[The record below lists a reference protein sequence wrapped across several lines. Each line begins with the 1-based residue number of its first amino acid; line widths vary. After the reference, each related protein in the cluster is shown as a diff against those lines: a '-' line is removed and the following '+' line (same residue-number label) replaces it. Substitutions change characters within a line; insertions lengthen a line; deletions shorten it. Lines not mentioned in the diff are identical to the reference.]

1 MIESR
6 NRKKYI
12 LICFMVPHILVGMG
26 TLLAYPDTTI
36 SEPLDELST
45 PIYELNDLPD
55 LSGIELVSD
64 ADDDSIDDS
73 SGSGA
78 PTGERDRIITDIVIT
93 GNTITPTEAIL
104 SYVPYR
110 IGEIFDAQKSKTL
123 IRNVYYNLPRFS
135 TITVK
140 GKPIGSDTIEIHV
153 ELVEKPVLKG
163 VILEACGSV
172 TDAEIRKKVNF
183 DVPAIEDAELP
194 IYAQRIKKVYLD
206 RGYCEVTVESRM
218 QLDNDGKA
226 LITFTIN
233 EGARSAIR
241 RILFKGNESVS
252 DKKLRSIIFTQED
265 WLLGF
270 LSKAGIYHP
279 DRIEAD
285 KHMIEQHYQNN
296 GFLHAKVVAVDQYMD
311 PVCKDMDLTFVIEE
325 GPKYCIGKVSAPGN
339 DILSEDLL
347 LGMLPVRSGQP
358 YSRQNISDSMKQLE
372 AIWGSRG
379 NIFARVEPSIQPN
392 DDEKTVDVT
401 LYSDVGEQIYL
412 NRVTIRGNR
421 KTRDKVIRRKILLRE
436 GELLTN
442 DLMDFSRNSVQALG
456 FFDQREGV
464 NWKTNRLTQDTVD
477 LDLVLKEAKTGNFN
491 LQLGYGGSF
500 TGNTSPDAG
509 VNAKVLFSD
518 RNWMGY
524 GLDLSSESSW
534 SKKEVTFSLH
544 AGQPWLFDRPIY
556 GGLDVQHRRP
566 AYDMFRNIKEPAINE
581 RTTTGSVTTGVI
593 VRSSNQLFNGMQAL
607 GSIGIDHIA
616 YQERPTAAG
625 LTPEAQIL
633 YQQILNSEFK
643 PGAFAWIGGSLE
655 HDVRN
660 HPVHTSQGHKWRLA
674 GRLGIP
680 HGSRDNIGYA
690 KFTADA
696 SWFTPLINEYDL
708 VFRMRF
714 FAGAVMPLLGHVV
727 PYTELFNIGGPASVR
742 GFLFGTISPR
752 FEGDPIGGGKAMYC
766 NFELLFPIM
775 SDMSMKG
782 AFFYDGGTGF
792 ANPHINPFNKRFAT
806 DNNFDYRHSV
816 GFSIRVQNPMPI
828 RVDWGFKI
836 DPRKGEPS
844 NEVHFGMNYDW

>member
-1 MIESR
+1 MIVSR
-6 NRKKYI
+6 MKKKYV
-12 LICFMVPHILVGMG
+12 LMCFIMPYVGVG
-26 TLLAYPDTTI
+26 
-36 SEPLDELST
+36 LST
-45 PIYELNDLPD
+45 LAAAIDTQQISQLEDLPTAVYELDDLPD

-64 ADDDSIDDS
+64 TDDDSRSSSS
-73 SGSGA
+73 SGVVSH
-78 PTGERDRIITDIVIT
+78 ENDKIITNIVVT
-93 GNTITPTEAIL
+93 GNTITPTETVL

-110 IGEIFDAQKSKTL
+110 VGEVFDPQKSKTL

-135 TITVK
+135 GITVK
-140 GKPIGSDTIEIHV
+140 GKPVGSDKIEVHV
-153 ELVEKPVLKG
+153 VLTEKPALKG
-163 VILEACGSV
+163 VLLEGCSAVS
-172 TDAEIRKKVNF
+172 DAEIRKKVNF
-183 DVPAIEDAELP
+183 DVPALEDAELAV
-194 IYAQRIKKVYLD
+194 YARRIKKVYLE
-206 RGYCEVTVESRM
+206 RGYCGVTVDSRM

-226 LITFTIN
+226 LVTFVIN
-233 EGARSAIR
+233 EGPRSAIR
-241 RILFKGNESVS
+241 RILFKGNDSFS
-252 DKKLRSIIFTQED
+252 DKKLRSVIYTQED

-270 LSKAGIYHP
+270 LSKAGIFHP
-279 DRIEAD
+279 DRLEAD

-296 GFLHAKVVAVDQYMD
+296 GFLHAKVVTVDQYMD
-311 PVCKDMDLTFVIEE
+311 PVCKDLDLTFVIEE
-325 GPKYCIGKVSAPGN
+325 GAKYCIGKVSAPGN
-339 DILSEDLL
+339 DLLPEEILLQ
-347 LGMLPVRSGQP
+347 MLPLKSGEP
-358 YSRQNISDSMKQLE
+358 YSRQQISDSMKQLE

-401 LYSDVGEQIYL
+401 LYSDVGEQIFL
-412 NRVTIRGNR
+412 NRLNIRGNR

-436 GELLTN
+436 GEMLTN

-464 NWKTNRLTQDTVD
+464 NWKTNRIDQETVD

-491 LQLGYGGSF
+491 LQMGKGGSF
-500 TGNTSPDAG
+500 NNSENPDG
-509 VNAKVLFSD
+509 GYNAKVVFSD

-524 GLDLSSESSW
+524 GLDLSSDVSF
-534 SKKEVTFSLH
+534 SKKDVSFSVH

-556 GGLDVQHRRP
+556 GGIDAQHKRP
-566 AYDMFRNIKEPAINE
+566 AYDMFRNIEGAAINE
-581 RTTTGSVTTGVI
+581 RSTGGSVTTGI
-593 VRSSNQLFNGMQAL
+593 ILRSSNPLFNGVQAL
-607 GSIGIDHIA
+607 GSIGVDHIA
-616 YQERPTAAG
+616 YEHKPTAAG
-625 LTPEAQIL
+625 LTEEARL
-633 YQQILNSEFK
+633 AYQQILNSEFK

-674 GRLGIP
+674 GRIGVP
-680 HGSRDNIGYA
+680 HGSRENIGYA

-708 VFRMRF
+708 VFRARF

-792 ANPHINPFNKRFAT
+792 GNPHVNPFNKQYT
-806 DNNFDYRHSV
+806 SDNNFDYRHSV
-816 GFSIRVQNPMPI
+816 GFSLRVQNPMPI

-836 DPRKGEPS
+836 DPRTGEPS